1 MTDHSART
9 DWSPGRHAAPRR
21 RGDGGSPPIRR
32 WPRRAVVA
40 GLAGAGTA
48 AVAGAAIRLRP
59 TGEVAGAPTARRA
72 ERPVDGAGFADRD
85 ESFARSS
92 GTRMSAVSV
101 EPTLEHPT
109 PSAAA
114 AATEVTAPTLLDPAD
129 PVLHLLRRTT
139 YGPTPELAAEVRA
152 VGIDAWLEA
161 QLDPL
166 SLPDPAGDLVAGAFP
181 LAWADPA
188 TVRRSIERTTW
199 EAMSQCSVA
208 TMARQMWSS
217 RQLYEVMVELWAD
230 HLHVPTPG
238 GVSWDTAPD
247 YQATVI
253 RAHAL
258 GRFADMLVA
267 SARHPAMLRWLNG
280 AESRKEAVNENY
292 GRELLELHTVGVASG
307 YTEEDVRDSA
317 RILTGRTVVG
327 DDGPGEPGTFRYDPA
342 MHWVGPVRVL
352 GFEHDNATPEGG
364 LEVGDAYL
372 RHLAGHE
379 ATARRIA
386 RKVAV
391 RFVSD
396 DPPASLVDRLAAT
409 YLDNDTAITPVLW
422 TLFRSSEFWAA
433 VGQKV
438 RRPRENIAAAVR
450 ALGIVPERDVSATLR
465 RLSDATHRSGHQA
478 MRWPAPDGYPD
489 VHAAW
494 RSVGVTV
501 ELWNVHRALV
511 GGWDEGLTTPDP
523 LRLVEGEPAGTV
535 GELVDALCR
544 RLCFQTFR
552 PDHRDA
558 LVAVLGGDPD
568 APAPTSRTADLLEVT
583 ALVLDSPYFALR

>member
-9 DWSPGRHAAPRR
+9 DRSSPRSAPRTP
-21 RGDGGSPPIRR
+21 GDDPPARR
-32 WPRRAVVA
+32 WPRRAVLA
-40 GLAGAGTA
+40 GLAGTGTA
-48 AVAGAAIRLRP
+48 AAAAATVRLRP
-59 TGEVAGAPTARRA
+59 TGDVAGAPPARRA
-72 ERPVDGAGFADRD
+72 ASPLDGGGFADRD
-85 ESFARSS
+85 ESFARSA
-92 GTRMSAVSV
+92 GATRISAVSA
-101 EPTLEHPT
+101 EPALEHPT

-114 AATEVTAPTLLDPAD
+114 AAPAVTAPTLLDTTD

-139 YGPTPELAAEVRA
+139 YGPTPELVAEVHA

-161 QLDPL
+161 QLDPM
-166 SLPDPAGDLVAGAFP
+166 SLPDPADDLVAAALP

-188 TVRRSIERTTW
+188 TVRRSIEPRSW

-208 TMARQMWSS
+208 TMARQMWST
-217 RQLYEVMVELWAD
+217 RQLYEVVVELWAD

-267 SARHPAMLRWLNG
+267 SARHPAMLRWLNA

-317 RILTGRTVVG
+317 RILTGRTVAG
-327 DDGPGEPGTFRYDPA
+327 EDGPGEPGSFRYDPA
-342 MHWVGPVRVL
+342 MHWVGPVQVL
-352 GFEHDNATPEGG
+352 GFRHDNATAEGG

-372 RHLAGHE
+372 RYLAGHE
-379 ATARRIA
+379 ATARTIA
-386 RKVAV
+386 RKLAV

-396 DPPASLVDRLAAT
+396 DPPASLVDRLAAA
-409 YLDNDTAITPVLW
+409 YLDNDTAIVPVLR

-450 ALGIVPERDVSATLR
+450 ALGIRPERDVSPTLR
-465 RLSDATHRSGHQA
+465 RLSDATYRTGHQA

-494 RSVGVTV
+494 RSAGTTV

-511 GGWDEGLTTPDP
+511 GGWDDGLTQPDP
-523 LRLVEGEPAGTV
+523 LRLVEGRPAGTV
-535 GELVDALCR
+535 GELVDGLCR
-544 RLCFQTFR
+544 RLCVQTFR
-552 PDHRDA
+552 PEHREA
-558 LVAVLGGDPD
+558 LVEVLGGDPS
-568 APAPTSRTADLLEVT
+568 APAPSSPNGDLLEVV